1 MFIKK
6 YLINNFVIHSEAIE
20 TRHALH
26 GVRWPTSNPKCLNV
40 EFGTDEALSNVL
52 SLLDEAPKVGSENTK
67 ENRVTGFGWD
77 GNGFE
82 EERKVSSLK

>member
-1 MFIKK
+1 MII
-6 YLINNFVIHSEAIE
+6 YLYSEAIE

-40 EFGTDEALSNVL
+40 EFGTEEAMNQVL
-52 SLLDEAPKVGSENTK
+52 SSMEEAPKFGSENAK
-67 ENRVTGFGWD
+67 ENRLVGIGWD

-82 EERKVSSLK
+82 EERKVS